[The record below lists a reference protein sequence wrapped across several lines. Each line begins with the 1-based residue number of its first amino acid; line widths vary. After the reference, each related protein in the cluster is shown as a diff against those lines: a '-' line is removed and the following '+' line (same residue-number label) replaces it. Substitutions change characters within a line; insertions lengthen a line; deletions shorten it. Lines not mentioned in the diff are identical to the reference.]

1 MRSDTAKVDKLG
13 QMELA
18 TKGNGN
24 LIKLMVKVRFGT
36 FTVTSM
42 KVSGLMIKRRVM
54 EFTFTQMELSIRD
67 NGKTTCKTDGVLRSG
82 QTEAGL
88 RAITEQVASMVKA
101 VTYGLMEVDTL
112 ATGLKTKL
120 VERAS
125 TSG

>member
-18 TKGNGN
+18 TKGSGN
-24 LIKLMVKVRFGT
+24 LIKLMVKVLFGT

-54 EFTFTQMELSIRD
+54 EFTSMQMELSIRD
-67 NGKTTCKTDGVLRSG
+67 NGKTTCKTDGELRSG

-88 RAITEQVASMVKA
+88 RVITEQVVSMVKA

-112 ATGLKTKL
+112 ATGLKTK
-120 VERAS
+120 
-125 TSG
+125 